1 MPFLFK
7 FFTYAGIALFALSCT
22 QKDSSEASTTPVG
35 LPEGF
40 NEFYV
45 RFHRDTA
52 FQMAHISWPLQGIK
66 AGFEPDTT
74 GYWTRGEWQPHTII
88 PSSMEY
94 DQQFNVLT
102 EDLVVETIRDRESQY
117 AMQRRFARM
126 SGGWSLIYYVEM
138 QPTRP
143 NNTSN

>member
-1 MPFLFK
+1 M
-7 FFTYAGIALFALSCT
+7 S
-22 QKDSSEASTTPVG
+22 

-66 AGFEPDTT
+66 GGFEPDTN
-74 GYWTRGEWQPHTII
+74 GFWTRDEWQPHTII
-88 PSSMEY
+88 PSAMEY

-102 EDLVVETIRDRESQY
+102 EDLVIETIRDRGSQY
-117 AMQRRFARM
+117 AMQRRFART
-126 SGGWSLIYYVEM
+126 SGGWSMIFYVEM
-138 QPTRP
+138 QPAKA
-143 NNTSN
+143 NKSN